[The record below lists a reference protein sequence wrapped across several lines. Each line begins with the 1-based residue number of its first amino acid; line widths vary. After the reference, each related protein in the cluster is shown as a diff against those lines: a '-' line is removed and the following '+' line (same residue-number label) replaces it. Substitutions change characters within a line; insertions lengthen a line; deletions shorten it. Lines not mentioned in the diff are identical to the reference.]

1 MDTDRGRRAVGG
13 KIEVRVRIRDPLS
26 EKDVHIDKW
35 KWLVID
41 LHLSSKK
48 VRRSCD
54 NRIVVTHSLPHALR
68 LASQQRAGG
77 TGASQKETRPLI
89 NSPQFFMP
97 LPQVDWKSTLGNA
110 YQRKE
115 IQTRM
120 AHFNS
125 TFTTDFIKWFS
136 EIHCCAQ
143 TGAGW
148 VDSGGLAKVTTA
160 SR

>member
-97 LPQVDWKSTLGNA
+97 LPYASGL
-110 YQRKE
+110 
-115 IQTRM
+115 
-120 AHFNS
+120 
-125 TFTTDFIKWFS
+125 
-136 EIHCCAQ
+136 EIHARECVP
-143 TGAGW
+143 TKRNTDTNGA
-148 VDSGGLAKVTTA
+148 LQ
-160 SR
+160 